1 MENDKQKDRF
11 TMFKS
16 PKDHA
21 NRFIDWLDNTGRQ
34 GFNISLDDINE
45 QFADVFEYSVNGIL
59 VATDANSLLKRFEK
73 GASEY
78 ASAYIVRPL
87 ILFNSD
93 GFKLNAR
100 YEVTFIPKN
109 GSEQKSIN
117 SVSVKFN
124 HSWKVEQMF
133 QSFNPPLTK
142 DEVKV
147 SGLDVDELS
156 CLRLS

>member
-1 MENDKQKDRF
+1 MENDNQKKPVTF
-11 TMFKS
+11 FKS

-21 NRFIDWLDNTGRQ
+21 NQFISWLDNTGRQ
-34 GFNISLDDINE
+34 GFNISLEDINK
-45 QFADVFEYSVNGIL
+45 QFADVFEYSVNGVL
-59 VATDANSLLKRFEK
+59 VATDASALLKRFEK
-73 GASEY
+73 ASSEY
-78 ASAYIVRPL
+78 ASAYIKRPL
-87 ILFNSD
+87 ILFSPV

-147 SGLDVDELS
+147 SGLDVDEPS